1 MGLKKF
7 ISFGLMFLVV
17 MGVVIYS
24 FVGGSYSFSV
34 FNTPIELPIAVWVVL
49 PALLMYIFTILH
61 LIFYGTV
68 GYAKMRKVKNDGE
81 TLLQNSKNAL
91 LGKVVETEYKTDIFK
106 LPGAVLPL
114 LNVDPKRYADHRV
127 YDDGIQDILDVKR
140 KIDEGEV
147 VDLTPFSLKEDNALV
162 LKNYENKIAIDKNY
176 AQIVL
181 RSSKD
186 KKLCQKAH
194 LAIAS
199 FSSLDEVNKYDIK
212 PTRELFDILIDRVN
226 AKENSLDLSDEAI
239 IVYAKELDFKSK
251 DFVKLAKK
259 LKVKLNPDRLMLLFE
274 RLAHEFPA
282 EAGEAYLYVM
292 FELQMVDNA
301 REFLENTSEDEYI
314 KFKYLLF
321 LKDSGKIFDTELF
334 I

>member
-7 ISFGLMFLVV
+7 ISFGLMLLVV
-17 MGVVIYS
+17 MGIVVYS
-24 FVGGSYSFSV
+24 FVGDVYSFSV
-34 FNTPIELPIAVWVVL
+34 FGIPIELPIAIWVLL
-49 PALLMYIFTILH
+49 PALLMYVFTILH
-61 LIFYGTV
+61 LMFYGTL
-68 GYAKMRKVKNDGE
+68 GFAKMRKVKNDGE

-91 LGKVVETEYKTDIFK
+91 LGKIVETEYKTDIFK

-127 YDDGIQDILDVKR
+127 YDDGIQDILDIKR

-147 VDLTPFSLKEDNALV
+147 VDLAPFSLKEDNALV
-162 LKNYENKIAIDKNY
+162 IKNYENKIAIDRNY
-176 AQIVL
+176 AQVVL

-186 KKLCQKAH
+186 KGLCEKAH
-194 LAIAS
+194 LALAS
-199 FSSLDEVNKYDIK
+199 FSSLDEINKYDIK
-212 PTRELFDILIDRVN
+212 PTRELFNVLIDRVS
-226 AKENSLDLSDEAI
+226 AKENSLELPDEAI
-239 IVYAKELDFKSK
+239 VTYAKELDFRSK
-251 DFVKLAKK
+251 DFIELAKK
-259 LKVKLNPDRLMLLFE
+259 LKTKLNPDRLMLLFE
-274 RLAHEFPA
+274 RLAHEFPS

-292 FELQMVDNA
+292 FELQMMDNA

>member
-7 ISFGLMFLVV
+7 ISFGLMLLVV
-17 MGVVIYS
+17 MGIVVYS
-24 FVGGSYSFSV
+24 FVGDVYSFSV
-34 FNTPIELPIAVWVVL
+34 FGRPIELPVAIWVLL

-61 LIFYGTV
+61 LIFYGTL
-68 GYAKMRKVKNDGE
+68 GFAKMQKVKNDGE

-91 LGKVVETEYKTDIFK
+91 LGKIVETEYKTDIFK
-106 LPGAVLPL
+106 LPGVILPL

-147 VDLTPFSLKEDNALV
+147 VDLAPFSLKEDNTLV
-162 LKNYENKIAIDKNY
+162 LKNYENKMDVDKNY

-181 RSSKD
+181 RSSSD

-194 LAIAS
+194 LALAS
-199 FSSLDEVNKYDIK
+199 FSSIEEINKQDIE
-212 PTRELFDILIDRVN
+212 PTRELFNVLIDRVN
-226 AKENSLDLSDEAI
+226 AKENSLELSDET
-239 IVYAKELDFKSK
+239 VVWYAKELDFKSR
-251 DFVKLAKK
+251 DFIDLAKR
-259 LKVKLNPDRLMLLFE
+259 LKTKLNPDKLMLLFE
-274 RLAHEFPA
+274 RLAHEFPS
-282 EAGEAYLYVM
+282 EAGEGYLYVM
-292 FELQMVDNA
+292 FELQMMDNA
-301 REFLENTSEDEYI
+301 REFLENTSEDEYV

>member
-7 ISFGLMFLVV
+7 ISFGLMLLVV
-17 MGVVIYS
+17 MGVVVYS
-24 FVGGSYSFSV
+24 FVGDVYSFS
-34 FNTPIELPIAVWVVL
+34 FFGKTIELPIAVWVL
-49 PALLMYIFTILH
+49 FPALLMYVLTILH
-61 LIFYGTV
+61 LMFYGSL
-68 GYAKMRKVKNDGE
+68 GFAKMRKVKNDGE

-91 LGKVVETEYKTDIFK
+91 LGKMVETEYKTDIFK

-127 YDDGIQDILDVKR
+127 YDDGIQDILDIKR

-147 VDLTPFSLKEDNALV
+147 VDLTPFSLREDNALV
-162 LKNYENKIAIDKNY
+162 IKNYENKIAIDKNY

-186 KKLCQKAH
+186 KELCQKAH

-199 FSSLDEVNKYDIK
+199 FSSLDEINKYDIK
-212 PTRELFDILIDRVN
+212 PTRELFNVLVDRVN
-226 AKENSLDLSDEAI
+226 DKENSLELPDESI
-239 IVYAKELDFKSK
+239 VVYARELDFVSR
-251 DFVKLAKK
+251 DFIELAKK
-259 LKVKLNPDRLMLLFE
+259 LKTKLNPDRLMLLFE
-274 RLAHEFPA
+274 RLAHEFPS

-301 REFLENTSEDEYI
+301 RDFLENTSEDEYI

-321 LKDSGKIFDTELF
+321 LKDSGKTFDTELF